1 MHEEHEAGH
10 HHAWG
15 GECGC
20 GGQKHGHFPVGGE
33 HHMHRHEDDQE
44 FEGPGFVGGPR
55 GFRGPVRRG
64 PRGPFR
70 GGPDFFGRGPKAARG
85 DIRLAI
91 LRLIQ
96 EQPMHGYQ
104 IIQDLENRTNGAWKP
119 SPGSIYPTLQALE
132 DQGLLIAEVVE
143 SKRVFTLTDAGR
155 DYLNGLATGPL
166 PWETVTKDT
175 GASLFA
181 LRDQIKSLAIAVMQL
196 AQSGGDEQVEKAK
209 GILLEAKKKIYLI
222 LAEQDES

>member
-1 MHEEHEAGH
+1 M
-10 HHAWG
+10 
-15 GECGC
+15 
-20 GGQKHGHFPVGGE
+20 
-33 HHMHRHEDDQE
+33 
-44 FEGPGFVGGPR
+44 
-55 GFRGPVRRG
+55 
-64 PRGPFR
+64 
-70 GGPDFFGRGPKAARG
+70 
-85 DIRLAI
+85 
-91 LRLIQ
+91 Q

-104 IIQDLENRTNGAWKP
+104 IIQDLETRTNGAWKP

-155 DYLNGLATGPL
+155 EYLNGLADGPL

-175 GASLFA
+175 ATSLFA
-181 LRDQIKSLAIAVMQL
+181 LRDQIKQLAMAVMQL
-196 AQSGGDEQVEKAK
+196 AQSGGEEQVEKAK